1 MYRGV
6 VQETV
11 YWTDY
16 LREYVNARDLERP
29 VNLGRIWRIVHQTTK
44 RTNRPALS
52 KASPME
58 LVAALSHRNGW
69 WRDTAQRL
77 LVERGAKSVAP
88 ELKKLAVT
96 ATDWRTALHAL
107 WTLDGLDAIEPED
120 VRQALKHRSPD
131 VRAAAVRLSERWIA
145 QPDLPL
151 VAAVLTLADDSSW
164 TVRRQLAATI
174 GELPRTARTER
185 AVAMLTRYGGE
196 DPITVDALLS
206 GLRGSEADVLKRV
219 ETQADTS
226 LADAVTMLAAAV
238 ARAGDAAAVQ
248 DVIARSTDPA
258 APQWRRIAL
267 LQGLDTGLPGQGGG
281 RGGRGGRGAPPSRPV
296 NLQGEPP
303 ALMKL
308 AEAVDDTGALA
319 KRVLAKLN
327 WPGKPTPAVEVTP
340 LTPDEQQQF
349 AAGSQIYANLCV
361 ACHQPDGRGR
371 EKLAPT
377 LVESRYAI
385 GDAGAATR
393 ILLAGKEGPT
403 GLMPPLGGT
412 LNDEQIAAVLTYVRR
427 EWGNTGSAVSE
438 EDVAEIRGLT
448 RNRKR
453 PWTDAELQ
461 TGRGGRGRSGG
472 Y

>member
-1 MYRGV
+1 
-6 VQETV
+6 
-11 YWTDY
+11 
-16 LREYVNARDLERP
+16 
-29 VNLGRIWRIVHQTTK
+29 
-44 RTNRPALS
+44 
-52 KASPME
+52 
-58 LVAALSHRNGW
+58 
-69 WRDTAQRL
+69 
-77 LVERGAKSVAP
+77 
-88 ELKKLAVT
+88 
-96 ATDWRTALHAL
+96 
-107 WTLDGLDAIEPED
+107 
-120 VRQALKHRSPD
+120 
-131 VRAAAVRLSERWIA
+131 
-145 QPDLPL
+145 
-151 VAAVLTLADDSSW
+151 
-164 TVRRQLAATI
+164 
-174 GELPRTARTER
+174 
-185 AVAMLTRYGGE
+185 
-196 DPITVDALLS
+196 
-206 GLRGSEADVLKRV
+206 
-219 ETQADTS
+219 
-226 LADAVTMLAAAV
+226 
-238 ARAGDAAAVQ
+238 
-248 DVIARSTDPA
+248 
-258 APQWRRIAL
+258 
-267 LQGLDTGLPGQGGG
+267 
-281 RGGRGGRGAPPSRPV
+281 V